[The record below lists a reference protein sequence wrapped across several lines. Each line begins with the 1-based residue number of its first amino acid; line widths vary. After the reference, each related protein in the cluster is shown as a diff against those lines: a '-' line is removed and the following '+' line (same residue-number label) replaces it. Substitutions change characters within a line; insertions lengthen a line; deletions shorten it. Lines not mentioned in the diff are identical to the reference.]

1 MAGFPRID
9 HDELFPGGH
18 LVSDE
23 VQRLLEETQP
33 VSSAG
38 NAEFEL
44 EPSPPGGDGR
54 SGRSG
59 RACGENATDSHPL
72 YRGDT
77 GPERDHERPVHVRAE
92 RVPVAPG

>member
-9 HDELFPGGH
+9 HDELFPGWH

-33 VSSAG
+33 VSSTG

-54 SGRSG
+54 AC

-72 YRGDT
+72 YRGGT